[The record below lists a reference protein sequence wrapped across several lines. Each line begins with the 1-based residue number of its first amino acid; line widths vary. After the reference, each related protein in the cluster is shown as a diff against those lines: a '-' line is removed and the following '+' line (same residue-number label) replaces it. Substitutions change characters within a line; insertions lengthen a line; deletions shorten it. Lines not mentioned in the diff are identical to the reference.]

1 MAIIDCYMTA
11 FSLAEAALVMIVIWC
26 LIRSRQIEVEIDSYR
41 QNRRISFDPTRRLV
55 FWQWCWNDLC

>member
-11 FSLAEAALVMIVIWC
+11 FSLAEATLVMVVIWC

-41 QNRRISFDPTRRLV
+41 
-55 FWQWCWNDLC
+55 